1 MTVARK
7 TANQNTVCLEILHGF
22 YLAILQFPNYQK
34 FLEFTSSLVVYKA
47 YSNSLLSR
55 TRLYEAPLNLIM
67 D

>member
-34 FLEFTSSLVVYKA
+34 FLEFTS
-47 YSNSLLSR
+47 
-55 TRLYEAPLNLIM
+55 
-67 D
+67 